1 MKSFTDIFIKH
12 PVLAIVI
19 NLAILLIGLNAAFSL
34 PVQQFPSI
42 EKSSIIATTVYVGAS
57 AETVQGYITVPLER
71 ALSSVN
77 GVDYVQSQSFAGLS
91 TITMQLRLNYDSYAA
106 LSEVNAKLQE
116 VRSDLPSDAEPPNVI
131 LQRADRP
138 YATFY
143 VSFTSDKLNV
153 TQLTDFVTRQ
163 VQPEFASIKG
173 VQRCGVEGGLNMAMR
188 VWLDSAKLDAL
199 ALTPGEVTNA
209 LRRNNFL
216 AAIGQ
221 TKNNL
226 VQVDLL
232 TNTDLRNT
240 EEFENLIV
248 RDDGGSIVRLRD
260 VARVELGS
268 EEGRVVTMVDDK
280 EGVFLSVWPAPGT
293 NEIEIAELLKA
304 RMEEVR
310 TTLPNDVQMKLAW
323 DGTKFMSNALTDIT
337 KTLAE
342 TILIV
347 GIIVFLFMGSIRSA
361 IVPLVAMPV
370 SLVGAVA
377 LMALLGFSLNL
388 LTILAIVL
396 AVGLVVDDAIVV
408 VENVERHIR
417 EGRSRISAAL
427 IGARELTG
435 PVIAMTITLAA
446 VYTPIGFQVGLT
458 GVLFREFAFTLAAA
472 VVVSGI
478 VALTLSPIM
487 SANMISR
494 HGKES
499 AFARMVNRHFDRL
512 RVVYSR
518 VLSQAMIVRWPIF
531 AGAIL
536 LGLVAVP
543 LYMFSGK
550 ELAPTE
556 DQGFVAFFVE
566 GSPDASLAYAK
577 AQSEKLSRNLLDT
590 IPEGKQT
597 FQIVNSSFGFGGL
610 LLDDWNAR
618 DKSAMDLQQEVMG
631 VASQQTGINA
641 FALLLPSLPSAGQS
655 DVELVITTPDSVT
668 TLQKPLDELRR
679 RCMEKGIFMFTQDD
693 LKIDLPLTRVSVNRE
708 KVADLGLDL
717 AGVGQQ
723 LGTLLG
729 GADLNR
735 FNHFD
740 RSYPVIPQLEAGS
753 RTSASQLLDL
763 KIRGRDGTLIPIAS
777 LIDLNTT
784 AVVRSLN
791 RFQQKN
797 SITFSGG
804 IIPVYTKESALTEV
818 EKIAKEVMPGNSS
831 IDYAGESRQIR
842 IEGDKLVS
850 SLGFAMIMIYLVL
863 AAQFR
868 SFRDPLIVLLGS
880 VPLALTGGLAFSF
893 LDFTTINIYSQVG
906 LITLVGLV
914 AKNGILIVEFANHLQ
929 AEGRSRIDAVVEA
942 AGTRFRPILM
952 TSAATVFGHLPL
964 VFVTGPGAAARNS
977 IGIILVSGMVIGT
990 LFTLFVVP
998 AIYSIIASNKSA
1010 VSDEEEDES
1019 HESLIPSVT
1028 PSRQIVTAS

>member
-12 PVLAIVI
+12 PVLAVVI
-19 NLAILLIGLNAAFSL
+19 NLVILLIGLQAAFSL

-42 EKSSIIATTVYVGAS
+42 EKSSIIATTVYIGAS

-77 GVDYVQSQSFAGLS
+77 GVDYIQSQSFAGVS

-116 VRSDLPSDAEPPNVI
+116 VRRDLPSDAEPPNVV

-143 VSFTSDKLNV
+143 ASFTSDKLDV

-199 ALTPGEVTNA
+199 GLTPGEVTSA

-221 TKNNL
+221 TKNKL

-232 TNTDLRNT
+232 TNTDLRDP

-248 RDDGGSIVRLRD
+248 RDEAGSIVRLRD

-268 EEGRVVTMVDDK
+268 EEGRTVTMVDDK

-293 NEIEIAELLKA
+293 NEIDIAKLLKE
-304 RMEEVR
+304 RMELVR
-310 TTLPNDVQMKLAW
+310 TTLPADVQMKLAW
-323 DGTKFMSNALTDIT
+323 DGTKFMSNALADIT
-337 KTLAE
+337 KTLIE
-342 TILIV
+342 TIIIV
-347 GIIVFLFMGSIRSA
+347 GFIVFLFMGSIRSA

-377 LMALLGFSLNL
+377 LMAALGFSLNL

-472 VVVSGI
+472 VVVSGV

-487 SANMISR
+487 SATMIAK

-499 AFARMVNRHFDRL
+499 RFARFVNGRFDKL
-512 RVVYSR
+512 RVLYGS
-518 VLSQAMIVRWPIF
+518 LLNQAMIVRWPIMI
-531 AGAIL
+531 GAIL
-536 LGLVAVP
+536 LGVIAVP
-543 LYMFSGK
+543 LYMFSSK
-550 ELAPTE
+550 ELAPVE
-556 DQGFVAFFVE
+556 DQGFVAFFLE
-566 GSPDASLAYAK
+566 GSPDASLTYAK
-577 AQSEKLSRNLLDT
+577 AQSEKFSRDLLDT
-590 IPEGKQT
+590 IPEGNQT

-610 LLDDWNAR
+610 LLDNWKDRN
-618 DKSAMDLQQEVMG
+618 KSAMELQQEIMG
-631 VASQQTGINA
+631 VAGQQTGVNA

-655 DVELVITTPDSVT
+655 DVELVITTSDPVT
-668 TLQKPLDELRR
+668 SLQKPLDELRKR
-679 RCMEKGIFMFTQDD
+679 SMEKGLFMFTQDD
-693 LKIDLPLTRVSVNRE
+693 LKVDLPLTRVSVDRQ

-717 AGVGQQ
+717 ASVGEQ

-735 FNHFD
+735 FNHFE
-740 RSYPVIPQLEAGS
+740 RSYPVIPQLEATG

-777 LIDLNTT
+777 FIDLNTT

-818 EKIAKEVMPGNSS
+818 EKIAREVMPANAS

-842 IEGDKLVS
+842 IEGDKLVG
-850 SLGFAMIMIYLVL
+850 SLGFAMVMIYLVL

-868 SFRDPLIVLLGS
+868 SFRDPLIILLGS

-914 AKNGILIVEFANHLQ
+914 AKNGILIVEFANQLQ
-929 AEGRSRIDAVVEA
+929 EQGHSKVDAVIEA
-942 AGTRFRPILM
+942 AGTRLRPILM

-964 VFVTGPGAAARNS
+964 VFVDGPGAAARNS

-990 LFTLFVVP
+990 LFTLFIVP
-998 AIYSIIASNKSA
+998 AIYSIIASTKHA
-1010 VSDEEEDES
+1010 HREIEDDD
-1019 HESLIPSVT
+1019 SLVASIPAATS
-1028 PSRQIVTAS
+1028 SRKLAEV